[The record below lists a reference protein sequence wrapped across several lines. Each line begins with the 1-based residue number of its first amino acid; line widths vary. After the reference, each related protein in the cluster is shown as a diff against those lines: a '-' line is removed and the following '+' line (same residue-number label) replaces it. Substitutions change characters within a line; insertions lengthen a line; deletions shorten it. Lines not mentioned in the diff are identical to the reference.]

1 MRVWHH
7 GSMPTQPAAVLAAKR
22 SQLVEQLAS
31 MSRLPDEN
39 GSISFGKRVGEGTSQ
54 AVDRLSAVPAH
65 AKLQVMLAEI
75 ERAQQK
81 LAEGTYG
88 ACDVCGDSIPA
99 ARLEARPWATR
110 CLRHAG

>member
-1 MRVWHH
+1 MA
-7 GSMPTQPAAVLAAKR
+7 TDTDAALADKR
-22 SQLVEQLAS
+22 AQLQEQLAS
-31 MSRLPDEN
+31 MSKLPDEN

-75 ERAQQK
+75 ERAQAK
-81 LAEGTYG
+81 VDDGSYG
-88 ACDVCGDSIPA
+88 RCDVCGDEIAA

-110 CLRHAG
+110 CLTHAG

>member
-1 MRVWHH
+1 MATTAATRV
-7 GSMPTQPAAVLAAKR
+7 AATALADRRA
-22 SQLVEQLAS
+22 QLEEQLAS

-65 AKLQVMLAEI
+65 AKLQDMLADV
-75 ERAQQK
+75 ERAQAK
-81 LAEGTYG
+81 IVEGSYG
-88 ACDVCGDSIPA
+88 RCDVCGDEILA

-110 CLRHAG
+110 CLTHAG

>member
-1 MRVWHH
+1 MGRMADPVA
-7 GSMPTQPAAVLAAKR
+7 TLAAKR
-22 SQLVEQLAS
+22 AQLEAQVAS
-31 MSRLPDEN
+31 ISKLPDEN

-65 AKLQVMLAEI
+65 AKLQVTLADV

-81 LAEGTYG
+81 VTEGSYG
-88 ACDVCGDSIPA
+88 RCDICGDEIAA

-110 CLRHAG
+110 CLLHAS

>member
-1 MRVWHH
+1 MNTDV
-7 GSMPTQPAAVLAAKR
+7 AAVLAAKR
-22 SQLVEQLAS
+22 ASLQAQLAS
-31 MSRLPDEN
+31 MSELPEEN

-75 ERAQQK
+75 QRAEEK
-81 LAEGTYG
+81 ITHATYG
-88 ACDVCGDSIPA
+88 ACDVCGQDIPA

-110 CLRHAG
+110 CVRHAG

>member
-1 MRVWHH
+1 MDTEV
-7 GSMPTQPAAVLAAKR
+7 AAVLAAKR
-22 SQLVEQLAS
+22 ASLQAQLAS
-31 MSRLPDEN
+31 MSELPEEN

-75 ERAQQK
+75 QRAEAK
-81 LAEGTYG
+81 ITDATYG
-88 ACDVCGDSIPA
+88 ACDVCGEDIPA

-110 CLRHAG
+110 CVRHAG

>member
-1 MRVWHH
+1 M
-7 GSMPTQPAAVLAAKR
+7 SIQTSEALAAKR
-22 SQLVEQLAS
+22 AQLVEQLAA
-31 MSRLPDEN
+31 MSQLPEEN

-75 ERAQQK
+75 ERAQEK
-81 LAEGTYG
+81 LVDDTYG
-88 ACDVCGDSIPA
+88 ECDVCGGPIPP

-110 CLRHAG
+110 CVLHAG